1 MQNGEHT
8 DEWPAADRPFSADDS
23 DAPVTMGESPE
34 ESTPDQP
41 SEEDAVLDEAAPQE
55 AAPEEAAD
63 AADGAVSSETPWAGV
78 GETADDA
85 AAIAPDE
92 PAADL
97 GSTDEAVAYAAADVS
112 DTGELDGSGTDV
124 NALAADADDSA
135 GNDISDADNV
145 EITNG
150 GARDIDATTVN
161 ITQGGARD
169 IDATNVTINQGGAAR
184 INAEQVTVSQGGV
197 GLVRAES
204 LTLQDG
210 GNAFAVMTDKA
221 HFDAE
226 TSVFFLIS
234 GSTSGE
240 VKPVLDWRA
249 ALAIGAGFALVLSAL
264 RRIRR

>member
-34 ESTPDQP
+34 EFTAGQP
-41 SEEDAVLDEAAPQE
+41 SAEDAVLDEAAPEE
-55 AAPEEAAD
+55 AAPAAN
-63 AADGAVSSETPWAGV
+63 GMSSETPWPGV
-78 GETADDA
+78 SETADDA
-85 AAIAPDE
+85 AAVAANE
-92 PAADL
+92 PAADPDP
-97 GSTDEAVAYAAADVS
+97 TDETMAYAAADVS
-112 DTGELDGSGTDV
+112 DTGEFDESGTH
-124 NALAADADDSA
+124 ADAVGA
-135 GNDISDADNV
+135 GSDISDADNV

-169 IDATNVTINQGGAAR
+169 IEATNVTINQGGAAR

-210 GNAFAVMTDKA
+210 GNAFAVVTDKA

-264 RRIRR
+264 RRLRR

>member
-8 DEWPAADRPFSADDS
+8 DEWPAADRPFSDDDS

-34 ESTPDQP
+34 ESTTDQP
-41 SEEDAVLDEAAPQE
+41 SAEDAVLDEAAPEE
-55 AAPEEAAD
+55 AAPAT
-63 AADGAVSSETPWAGV
+63 DGVSSETPWPGV
-78 GETADDA
+78 GETTDDA
-85 AAIAPDE
+85 AAIASE
-92 PAADL
+92 
-97 GSTDEAVAYAAADVS
+97 
-112 DTGELDGSGTDV
+112 
-124 NALAADADDSA
+124 
-135 GNDISDADNV
+135 DINDADNV

-169 IDATNVTINQGGAAR
+169 IEATNVTINQGGAAR
-184 INAEQVTVSQGGV
+184 VNAEQVTVSQGGV

-264 RRIRR
+264 RRLRR

>member
-8 DEWPAADRPFSADDS
+8 DEWPAADRPLSVDDS

-34 ESTPDQP
+34 EPLPDQP
-41 SEEDAVLDEAAPQE
+41 SAEAAASEDAASEDAAPAGNGSE
-55 AAPEEAAD
+55 
-63 AADGAVSSETPWAGV
+63 SSESPWPGV

-85 AAIAPDE
+85 AAVALEE
-92 PAADL
+92 PSADL
-97 GSTDEAVAYAAADVS
+97 APTDEAVAYATADTS
-112 DTGELDGSGTDV
+112 DIG
-124 NALAADADDSA
+124 DAEEEASSA
-135 GNDISDADNV
+135 DISDADNV

-169 IDATNVTINQGGAAR
+169 IEATTVTINQGGAAR
-184 INAEQVTVSQGGV
+184 VSAEQVTVSQGGV

-210 GNAFAVMTDKA
+210 GNAFAVVTDKA

-226 TSVFFLIS
+226 TSVFLLIS

-249 ALAIGAGFALVLSAL
+249 ALAIGAGFALVASAL
-264 RRIRR
+264 RRLRR

>member
-8 DEWPAADRPFSADDS
+8 DEWPAADRPFSVDDS
-23 DAPVTMGESPE
+23 DAPVIASATEDTLPAPEDSSTTESPW
-34 ESTPDQP
+34 P
-41 SEEDAVLDEAAPQE
+41 
-55 AAPEEAAD
+55 
-63 AADGAVSSETPWAGV
+63 GV

-85 AAIAPDE
+85 AGAASDEVASDE
-92 PAADL
+92 PAPDPAQ
-97 GSTDEAVAYAAADVS
+97 TDEAMETA
-112 DTGELDGSGTDV
+112 
-124 NALAADADDSA
+124 
-135 GNDISDADNV
+135 NDISDADNV

-169 IDATNVTINQGGAAR
+169 IEATNVTINQGGAAR
-184 INAEQVTVSQGGV
+184 VNAEQVTVSQGGV
-197 GLVRAES
+197 GIVRAEQ

-210 GNAFAVMTDKA
+210 GNAFAVMADKA

-226 TSVFFLIS
+226 TSVFLLIS

-264 RRIRR
+264 RRVLR